1 MNKTWKRQVFRHTAL
16 YTAILMFSHT
26 GGGGAQAQTQ
36 THKYAIVMNGQK
48 LPEVKWGN
56 GYRNLAQKSNERQF
70 THTSGFGIQKNV
82 TLSFNNTDEVVAQK
96 NGTVVFGAATY
107 LPPYG
112 KVSGFDTAKL
122 TERGKAVDWI
132 RTTHP
137 GLIGYSYEN
146 VTCSNNYYNASSGC
160 PELSY
165 KTQFTF
171 GNQGLKRKTNG
182 RLDIDEDKS
191 RDGSPIYK
199 LQNYPWL
206 GVSFNLSSESLVKSI
221 KHNKIISS
229 FSEDV
234 TQSNGTNS
242 QYKDKN
248 LVYTTGDYQ
257 YKNKYSSRYV
267 GQDEHSAVAFY
278 LNAKLHLLDKKQ
290 IQNIAQV
297 SELNFGT
304 LRTLIEPTEEWKKK
318 RTNFFQGGN
327 WTFEDKGEVSVKL
340 KLPEVKAGRCVNK
353 NNPNP
358 NAKAPSPA
366 LTAPALWF
374 GPVRNGKVQ
383 MYSASVSTYPDSSSS
398 QIFLQN
404 LSRKDDTSKPGRY
417 SLKPLSMSEIKSKE
431 PNFTGRQTVIRL
443 DSGVQQIK
451 LQGNE
456 VANFNGNDGK
466 NDTFGIVSEG
476 SFMPDTSEWKK
487 VLLPWTVRASNDDGQ
502 FNTFNKEENNG
513 KPKYSQKYRSRDSSK
528 HERNLGDIVNSPIVA
543 VGGYLATSANDGMV
557 HIFKKGNGVDERN
570 YSLKLSYI
578 PGTMPRQYFD
588 NDTSALKDSTLA
600 KELRAFAEKGYVGD
614 RYGVDGGFVLRQ
626 VEWKGQN
633 RVFMFGA
640 MGLGGRGAYA
650 LDLTKAENGDPT
662 AVSLFD
668 VKNDKNK
675 GNNSAELGYTVGTP
689 QIGKTHDGK
698 YAAFLA
704 SGYATKTIDSTDN
717 KTALYVY
724 DLESNNGTLIRK
736 IEVPNGKGGLSS
748 PTLVDKDLDGTI
760 DIAYAGD
767 RSGKM
772 YRFDL
777 SSQSPDQWTVRPIF
791 EGTKPIT
798 SAPAISQLKD
808 KRVVI
813 FGTGSDLSEDD
824 VDNTDEQYI
833 YGIFDDDTATT
844 GSVNF
849 SGSGGGLL
857 EQHLTQE
864 DKTLFLTDYKRSDG
878 SGSKGWV
885 VKLKDG
891 QRVTVKPT
899 VVLRTAFVTI
909 HKYTGN
915 DKCGAETAILGIN
928 TADGGKLTKKS
939 ARPIV
944 PAANSKVAQYS
955 GDKKTSSGKSIP
967 IGCME
972 KDNGIVCPNGYVY
985 DKPVNVRYL
994 DEKKTDD
1001 FPVTADGDAGGSGT
1015 FKEGKKPARN
1025 NRCFSGK
1032 GVRTLLM
1039 NDLDSLDITG
1049 PMCGM
1054 KRISWREVFY

>member
-26 GGGGAQAQTQ
+26 GGGGGQAQAQTQ
-36 THKYAIVMNGQK
+36 THKYAIVMNAQN

-56 GYRNLAQKSNERQF
+56 QYQSLTHKSNEREVI
-70 THTSGFGIQKNV
+70 HTSGFSLVKKHISF
-82 TLSFNNTDEVVAQK
+82 SFNNTDEVVAEK
-96 NGTVVFGAATY
+96 KDAVVFGAATY

-112 KVSGFDTAKL
+112 KVSGFDTTKL
-122 TERGKAVDWI
+122 TERKNAVDQI
-132 RTTHP
+132 GTTHP
-137 GLIGYSYEN
+137 GLVGYSYEGS
-146 VTCSNNYYNASSGC
+146 TCSSGGC
-160 PELSY
+160 PTVAY
-165 KTQFTF
+165 RTQFTF
-171 GNQGLKRKTNG
+171 GNSSLAKKTNG
-182 RLDIDEDKS
+182 GGLDIYEDKS
-191 RDGSPIYK
+191 RDNSPIYK
-199 LQNYPWL
+199 LKDHPWL
-206 GVSFNLSSESLVKSI
+206 GVSFNLGGESSFKPKRQGSLV
-221 KHNKIISS
+221 SS

-234 TQSNGTNS
+234 TQQNGADS
-242 QYKDKN
+242 QHKGKN
-248 LVYTTGDYQ
+248 LVYTTDDYKSQ
-257 YKNKYSSRYV
+257 NNKNH
-267 GQDEHSAVAFY
+267 QDKHHAVAFY
-278 LNAKLHLLDKKQ
+278 LNAKLHLLDKKH
-290 IQNIAQV
+290 ITNIAQV
-297 SELNFGT
+297 GTVDLGT
-304 LRTLIEPTEEWKKK
+304 LKTRIEPTEAWKKQNN
-318 RTNFFQGGN
+318 NFFSGS
-327 WTFEDKGEVSVKL
+327 WTYEEKGLVSVKL

-374 GPVRNGKVQ
+374 GPVQNGKVQ

-417 SLKPLSMSEIKSKE
+417 SLKPLSTSEIKSKE
-431 PNFTGRQTVIRL
+431 PTFTGRQTVIRL

-451 LQGNE
+451 LGKNNNE
-456 VANFNGNDGK
+456 VTGFNGNS
-466 NDTFGIVSEG
+466 NNATFGIVSEG

-487 VLLPWTVRASNDDGQ
+487 VLLPWTVRGSADDNRFKSINQ
-502 FNTFNKEENNG
+502 ESSQ
-513 KPKYSQKYRSRDSSK
+513 YSQRYRIRDNNSN
-528 HERNLGDIVNSPIVA
+528 RNLGDIVNSPIVA
-543 VGGYLATSANDGMV
+543 VGEYLATSANDGMV
-557 HIFKKGNGVDERN
+557 HIFKKNGGGDDRN

-578 PGTMPRQYFD
+578 PGTMPRKD
-588 NDTSALKDSTLA
+588 IKSKDSTLA

-626 VEWKGQN
+626 VERDGKT

-640 MGLGGRGAYA
+640 MGFGGRGAYA
-650 LDLTKAENGDPT
+650 LDLTKAENGNPT

-668 VKNDKNK
+668 VKHDNS
-675 GNNSAELGYTVGTP
+675 GNNSNNSNNSVQLGYTVGTP
-689 QIGKTHDGK
+689 QIGKTHNGK

-704 SGYATKTIDSTDN
+704 SGYATKTIDDQQN

-724 DLESNNGTLIRK
+724 DLESNNGTPIAT
-736 IEVPNGKGGLSS
+736 INVPDGKGGLSS
-748 PTLVDKDLDGTI
+748 PTLVDKDLDGTV

-767 RSGKM
+767 RGGKM

-777 SSQSPDQWTVRPIF
+777 SGNNPNSWTVRTIF

-813 FGTGSDLSEDD
+813 FGTGSDLSEED
-824 VDNTDEQYI
+824 VDNKDIQHV
-833 YGIFDDDTATT
+833 YGIFDNDTDT
-844 GSVNF
+844 SVAKDGQGN
-849 SGSGGGLL
+849 GLL
-857 EQHLTQE
+857 EQVLKK
-864 DKTLFLTDYKRSDG
+864 DGNTLFLSDYKRSNG
-878 SGSKGWV
+878 SGDKGWV
-885 VKLKDG
+885 VKLEAG

-909 HKYTGN
+909 RKYTT
-915 DKCGAETAILGIN
+915 DSCGAETAILGIN

-944 PAANSKVAQYS
+944 PEANTAVAQYS
-955 GDKKTSSGKSIP
+955 GHKKTSSGKSIP

-972 KDNGIVCPNGYVY
+972 KNGGTVCPNGYVY

-994 DEKKTDD
+994 DEKKTDG
-1001 FPVTADGDAGGSGT
+1001 FSTTADGDAGGSGIDPD
-1015 FKEGKKPARN
+1015 GKRSGKN
-1025 NRCFSGK
+1025 NRCFSQK

-1049 PMCGM
+1049 PTCGM
-1054 KRISWREVFY
+1054 KRISWREIFY

>member
-1 MNKTWKRQVFRHTAL
+1 MNA
-16 YTAILMFSHT
+16 
-26 GGGGAQAQTQ
+26 
-36 THKYAIVMNGQK
+36 QK
-48 LPEVKWGN
+48 LPEVKWGSSYTSL
-56 GYRNLAQKSNERQF
+56 GHKDKDLQF
-70 THTSGFGIQKNV
+70 THTSNFRIKKNII
-82 TLSFNNTDEVVAQK
+82 LSFNNTDEVVAEK
-96 NGTVVFGAATY
+96 KDAVVFGAATY

-112 KVSGFDTAKL
+112 KVSGFDDKRL
-122 TERGKAVDWI
+122 TERKNAVDWI
-132 RTTHP
+132 GTTKP
-137 GLIGYSYEN
+137 GLVGYSYED
-146 VTCSNNYYNASSGC
+146 VTCNSSNC
-160 PELSY
+160 PEVSY

-171 GNQGLKRKTNG
+171 DKHQLAKKKTDNK
-182 RLDIDEDKS
+182 LDIYEDKS
-191 RDGSPIYK
+191 RDNSPIYK
-199 LQNYPWL
+199 LPDYPGL
-206 GVSFNLSSESLVKSI
+206 GVSFNLSGESTVKPKRLSQLV
-221 KHNKIISS
+221 SS

-234 TQSNGTNS
+234 TQQNGANS
-242 QYKDKN
+242 PYKDKN
-248 LVYTTGDYQ
+248 LVYTTDDYRNQ
-257 YKNKYSSRYV
+257 GNHNH
-267 GQDEHSAVAFY
+267 QDKHHAIIFY

-290 IQNIAQV
+290 IKNIAQGKTFN
-297 SELNFGT
+297 LGT
-304 LRTLIEPTEEWKKK
+304 LKPRIDLTEAWKN
-318 RTNFFQGGN
+318 RNGGFFNNGN

-340 KLPEVKAGRCVNK
+340 SLPQVKAGRCINK
-353 NNPNP
+353 ANPNP
-358 NAKAPSPA
+358 KAQALSPA

-374 GPVRNGKVQ
+374 GAGQDGKAQ

-398 QIFLQN
+398 RIFLQN
-404 LSRKDDTSKPGRY
+404 LKRKNDPNKPGRY
-417 SLKPLSMSEIKSKE
+417 SLADLSENEIKSKE
-431 PNFTGRQTVIRL
+431 PSFTSRQTVIRL
-443 DSGVQQIK
+443 DKGVHQIK

-476 SFMPDTSEWKK
+476 SFMPDASEWKK

-502 FNTFNKEENNG
+502 FNTFNKEEKDG
-513 KPKYSQKYRSRDSSK
+513 KPKYSQKYRSRDNGK
-528 HERNLGDIVNSPIVA
+528 HERDLGDIVNSPIVA
-543 VGGYLATSANDGMV
+543 VGEYLATSANDGMV
-557 HIFKKGNGVDERN
+557 HIFKKGNGGDARD

-578 PGTMPRQYFD
+578 PGTMPRKD
-588 NDTSALKDSTLA
+588 IESKDSTLA
-600 KELRAFAEKGYVGD
+600 KELRAFAEKSYVGD

-626 VEWKGQN
+626 VNNLNGQD

-640 MGLGGRGAYA
+640 MGFGGRGAYA
-650 LDLTKAENGDPT
+650 LDLTKAENGNPT

-668 VKNDKNK
+668 VKNDDKN
-675 GNNSAELGYTVGTP
+675 NNGVKLGYTVGTP

-704 SGYATKTIDSTDN
+704 SGYATKDINSTEN
-717 KTALYVY
+717 QTALYVY
-724 DLESNNGTLIRK
+724 DLENNNGTPIAK
-736 IEVPNGKGGLSS
+736 IEVTGGKGGLSS
-748 PTLVDKDLDGTI
+748 PTLVDKDLDGTV

-767 RSGKM
+767 RGGSM

-777 SSQSPDQWTVRPIF
+777 SGNDPTKWSARTIF
-791 EGTKPIT
+791 QGTKPIT

-824 VDNTDEQYI
+824 VDNTDEQHI

-849 SGSGGGLL
+849 SGTGGGLL
-857 EQHLTQE
+857 EQELKQE

-885 VKLKDG
+885 VKLKGG

-909 HKYTGN
+909 HKYTGT

-944 PAANSKVAQYS
+944 PAENQAVAQYS
-955 GDKKTSSGKSIP
+955 GHKKGINGKSIP
-967 IGCME
+967 IGCMQKGNE
-972 KDNGIVCPNGYVY
+972 IVCPNGYVY

-994 DEKKTDD
+994 DEKKTDG
-1001 FPVTADGDAGGSGT
+1001 FSTTADGDAGGSGIDPA
-1015 FKEGKKPARN
+1015 GKRSGKN
-1025 NRCFSGK
+1025 NRCFSQK

-1049 PMCGM
+1049 PTCGM
-1054 KRISWREVFY
+1054 KRISWREIFY